1 MFETFKCLDCTIN
14 THYIDEYYMLCNDVW
29 LKINPLNKG
38 MLCLGC
44 AEERLNRKLQRSDF
58 IDMPIN
64 LGFFPRSDRFLN
76 RMGIIKE

>member
-1 MFETFKCLDCTIN
+1 MTSAAFVCVDCATDTCAI
-14 THYIDEYYMLCNDVW
+14 HEYYMLKDAIWN
-29 LKINPLNKG
+29 KIYDSPTG

-44 AEERLNRKLQRSDF
+44 AETRLGRNLQRDDF

-76 RMGIIKE
+76 RMGLK